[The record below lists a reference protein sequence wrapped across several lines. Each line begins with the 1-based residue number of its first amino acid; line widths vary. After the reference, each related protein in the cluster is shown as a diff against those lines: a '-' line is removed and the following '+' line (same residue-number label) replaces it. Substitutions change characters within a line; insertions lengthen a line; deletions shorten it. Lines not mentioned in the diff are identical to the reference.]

1 MMHAGRYSVPAT
13 TKGKRLHLLAIKA
26 RGSTALERGGWR
38 NGESIRKT
46 EGGKKI

>member
-1 MMHAGRYSVPAT
+1 VQRG
-13 TKGKRLHLLAIKA
+13 GKRKEIAEKEN
-26 RGSTALERGGWR
+26 RGDPGWR